1 MKFEYFAGEQRTEP
15 WYQLRLGKPTAS
27 RLADWLAV
35 SKAKTGAGKPLK
47 ARLDYEKE
55 LIFERKFG
63 VAFEHY
69 VNSAMQDGIDF
80 EDFLLRQYEKI
91 KGVTVV
97 PVGAWYNDQFL
108 ASPDGGVADEG
119 IVEAKVLKD
128 NSFADVLVDGVP
140 DKHWK
145 QIQGQLFASKRKW
158 CDYIAGSLS
167 TKKVKIIRVLPDPEF
182 HEYLELA
189 LQESLVTADFDE
201 KELFD
206 FVDVL
211 PEGAEIPKVD
221 SDRSDSNFN
230 F

>member
-15 WYQLRLGKPTAS
+15 WFQLRLGKPTAS
-27 RLADWLAV
+27 RLVDWLAV

-80 EDFLLRQYEKI
+80 EDFLLRQYEKE

-97 PVGAWYNDQFL
+97 PVGAWYNDAFL
-108 ASPDGGVADEG
+108 ASPDGGVNDEG

-145 QIQGQLFASKRKW
+145 QMQGQLFASGRKW
-158 CDYIAGSLS
+158 CDYIAGNLA
-167 TKKVKIIRVLPDPEF
+167 TKKFKVIRVLPDPEF
-182 HEYLELA
+182 FEYLELA
-189 LQESLVTADFDE
+189 LQEKLVTAEFSDDALYDFA
-201 KELFD
+201 
-206 FVDVL
+206 DVV
-211 PEGAEIPKVD
+211 PEGEHPKVD
-221 SDRSDSNFN
+221 GDRSDSNFG